1 MEVMINA
8 FCLLLGIFIGFVCNC
23 DKRITINYN
32 KTTRDDTPQF
42 HTLITEDKP
51 NNKQNEDIDTR
62 EEIAQKVQ
70 EALGVFIND
79 ESEQR

>member
-1 MEVMINA
+1 MEVIVNI
-8 FCLLLGIFIGFVCNC
+8 FCFVLGLLLGIAIRGEF
-23 DKRITINYN
+23 TINYN
-32 KTTRDDTPQF
+32 KTYKDNSASQF
-42 HTLITEDKP
+42 ASVEKLET

-79 ESEQR
+79 ETTK